1 MEPRK
6 AREILR
12 YFLLHPGAADTLE
25 GVAYWRLLAG
35 GSAQQDIG
43 ATAEAVEWLVSEG
56 YLKEASTPHSSRTY
70 SLNAEAS
77 SRATQFLGEGPGA
90 PDPGRG

>member
-12 YFLLHPGAADTLE
+12 YFLSHPGAADTLE
-25 GVAYWRLLAG
+25 GVAYWRLMSD
-35 GSAQQDIG
+35 GSAYQDIG

-70 SLNAEAS
+70 SLNAEES
-77 SRATQFLGEGPGA
+77 SRASLFLAEGPGT